1 MKITLSTVNTS
12 YLHTAFGLRYLKAN
26 LNEFESKCQIKE
38 YTTERNQKDIV
49 IDLLKD
55 SPDLIGFGVYIWN
68 VDFIEQIISIIKKIS
83 PETIIVLGGPE
94 VSYETE
100 TQNIVKLADYTIC
113 GEGDFLFYELIKT
126 LNTLD
131 KPQEKIIKSKL
142 PDIKTIKL
150 PYYLIPN
157 EDLSLRYVYVEAS
170 RGCPYKCEYCLSSLD
185 KSVRNFDVDLFLD
198 EMKKLIDR
206 GAKHFKFIDRTFN
219 LSPTICTKIINFF
232 YSHINKNLFLH
243 FEMVPDRLPDEL
255 KKILPLFPAGSS
267 QFEIGIQTLNDDVAK
282 NISRR
287 NDLTKA
293 KDNFLFLAKQTLV
306 HVHADLIVG
315 LPGENLESFGK
326 GFNSLLSFNP
336 HEIQVGILKRLKGTP
351 IARHEKTFS
360 MLYQDK
366 APYNILQTK
375 DINFVDVQRME
386 KFAKYWDILWN
397 SGHFKKTIL
406 YWFQNSEDNFS
417 TFLHFSDYVSAK
429 IERQNLPSLLSWTE
443 ILFHYFTQHLGFDKN
458 QVANLL
464 ATDYAVRGKRDI
476 PSFLKSH
483 ISDKNDLFAAM
494 ENLTVTKNPQA
505 PQRQARH
512 LN

>member
-26 LNEFESKCQIKE
+26 LGEFESNCQIKE

-55 SPDLIGFGVYIWN
+55 SPNVIGFGVYIWN

-83 PETIIVLGGPE
+83 PETIVVIGGPE

-100 TQNIVKLADYTIC
+100 TQNIVKLADYVIC
-113 GEGDFLFYELIKT
+113 GEGDFLFYELIKS
-126 LNTLD
+126 LSLSE
-131 KPQEKIIKSKL
+131 KPQEKIITTIL
-142 PDIKTIKL
+142 PDIKKIKL
-150 PYYLIPN
+150 PYYLIPD

-185 KSVRNFDVDLFLD
+185 KSVRNFDIDLFLQD
-198 EMKKLIDR
+198 MEKLIAR

-219 LSPTICTKIINFF
+219 LSPTICTKIIEFF
-232 YSHINKNLFLH
+232 YSHIHKNLFLH
-243 FEMVPDRLPDEL
+243 FEMVPDRLPEEL
-255 KKILPLFPAGSS
+255 KKMLPLFPAGSI

-287 NDLTKA
+287 NDLVKA
-293 KDNFLFLAKQTLV
+293 KDNFLFLATQTQV

-326 GFNSLLSFNP
+326 GFNSLLSFSPN
-336 HEIQVGILKRLKGTP
+336 EIQVGILKRLKGTP
-351 IARHEKTFS
+351 IARHEKNFS
-360 MLYQDK
+360 MIYQDK

-375 DINFVDVQRME
+375 DISFVDVQRME
-386 KFAKYWDILWN
+386 KFAKYWDVLWN
-397 SGHFKKTIL
+397 SGHFKKIISF
-406 YWFQNSEDNFS
+406 WFQKSQDNFKD
-417 TFLHFSDYVSAK
+417 FLCFTDFVSSK
-429 IERQNLPSLLSWTE
+429 IEKQNLPSLLSWTE
-443 ILFHYFTQHLGFDKN
+443 ILFNYFTQ
-458 QVANLL
+458 NLEFEKALIAKFL

-476 PSFLKSH
+476 PSFLRPH
-483 ISDKNDLFAAM
+483 ITDKNDLFVNI
-494 ENLTVTKNPQA
+494 ENFTVTKNPQA